1 MAHSR
6 KKYTVLV
13 PFPHAGGHWTK
24 KGAELELLDVQA
36 HALVTAGRLK
46 LTADIE
52 AEAAAA
58 AAAAATVAAP
68 AAKKTTAK
76 AE

>member
-1 MAHSR
+1 MANR
-6 KKYTVLV
+6 NKYTVLV
-13 PFPHAGGHWTK
+13 PFPHTGGHWTNE
-24 KGAELELLDVQA
+24 GAELDLLDVQA

-46 LTADIE
+46 LTAEIE

-58 AAAAATVAAP
+58 AAAVSEAAK

>member
-1 MAHSR
+1 MANR

-13 PFPHAGGHWTK
+13 PFPHTGGHWTK
-24 KGAELELLDVQA
+24 KGTELDLLDVQA

-46 LTADIE
+46 LSAEID

-58 AAAAATVAAP
+58 ATEATK

>member
-1 MAHSR
+1 MANR
-6 KKYTVLV
+6 QKYTVLV
-13 PFPHAGGHWTK
+13 PFPHTGGHWTDE
-24 KGAELELLDVQA
+24 GAELDLLDVQA

-46 LTADIE
+46 LTAEIE

-58 AAAAATVAAP
+58 AATEAPKAT
-68 AAKKTTAK
+68 KKTPAK

>member
-1 MAHSR
+1 MDNR

-13 PFPHAGGHWTK
+13 PFPHTGGHWTNE
-24 KGAELELLDVQA
+24 GAELDLLDVQA

-46 LTADIE
+46 LTAEIE
-52 AEAAAA
+52 AEAAS
-58 AAAAATVAAP
+58 ATAAP
-68 AAKKTTAK
+68 KATTKTTAK

>member
-1 MAHSR
+1 MANR
-6 KKYTVLV
+6 QKYTVLV
-13 PFPHAGGHWTK
+13 PFPHAGGHWTSE
-24 KGAELELLDVQA
+24 GAELDLLDVQA

-46 LTADIE
+46 LTAEIE

-58 AAAAATVAAP
+58 VSEAPKAT
-68 AAKKTTAK
+68 KKTTAK

>member
-1 MAHSR
+1 MTNR

-13 PFPHAGGHWTK
+13 PFPHTGGHWTNE
-24 KGAELELLDVQA
+24 GDELDLLDVQA

-46 LTADIE
+46 LTAEIE
-52 AEAAAA
+52 AEAVAAA
-58 AAAAATVAAP
+58 APKATT
-68 AAKKTTAK
+68 KTTAK

>member
-1 MAHSR
+1 MSHR
-6 KKYTVLV
+6 KNYTVLV
-13 PFPHAGGHWTK
+13 PYPTGGGHWAA
-24 KGAELELLDVQA
+24 KGSTLDLLDVQA

-46 LTADIE
+46 ETALLE

-58 AAAAATVAAP
+58 APVPAP
-68 AAKKTTAK
+68 KKTTAK

>member
-1 MAHSR
+1 MANR

-13 PFPHAGGHWTK
+13 PFPHTGGHWTQQ
-24 KGAELELLDVQA
+24 GTELDLLDVQA

-46 LTADIE
+46 LTAEIE

-58 AAAAATVAAP
+58 VPEAP
-68 AAKKTTAK
+68 KADKKSTAK